1 MKQFDVKNWRNK
13 FIFESKF
20 DLPGDQEKIDV
31 AEPKGEIT
39 KADFDKLRKDKE
51 TNEGE
56 DNDSGGGTLKIE
68 KQGDKYYWTW
78 NPKSGKSQ
86 KSYDG
91 FESKADAQRDF
102 MRKSKYMKES
112 EGEDHEVSMANNSLE
127 AIVKAAM
134 ELKAKMG
141 DKEKDIPAWIQD
153 HITNAANFIRQAS
166 ENYHEYGGE
175 EQDIEGEDNSSMM
188 ESDGYTIEDFLSV
201 LKNYPNISSKEQV
214 VTAYNKLDAADQPEA
229 LKKASGKDVLPMP
242 AKERPKRF

>member
-31 AEPKGEIT
+31 AKPKGQIT

-51 TNEGE
+51 TNEV
-56 DNDSGGGTLKIE
+56 
-68 KQGDKYYWTW
+68 
-78 NPKSGKSQ
+78 
-86 KSYDG
+86 
-91 FESKADAQRDF
+91 
-102 MRKSKYMKES
+102 
-112 EGEDHEVSMANNSLE
+112 EDHEVSMANNSLE

-141 DKEKDIPAWIQD
+141 DQEKDIPAWIQD

-166 ENYHEYGGE
+166 ENYHEYGAE

-201 LKNYPNISSKEQV
+201 LKNYPNVSSKEQV

-242 AKERPKRF
+242 AKEKPKRF